1 MFRRQPV
8 YWEPWLVS
16 SVLNW
21 SARADMT
28 GAALF
33 NTADWVVIIGYLLLT
48 IGFGLWQGR
57 GQAST
62 KDYFLGSR
70 TLPWWGVGF
79 SIIATETSALT
90 FIGVP
95 AMAFGDDGLTFIQ
108 IIIGYAMARVI
119 LAVVLV
125 PHYFKGE
132 IYSPYQLFAQ
142 AFGPS
147 ARRTAGGFFL
157 VSGLIAAGVRVYVT
171 CIPLELMLG
180 FGEGGIVW
188 AIVLFI
194 LLSLAYVYFGGVK
207 AAVWVEAAQF
217 LIFVG
222 GGLFALFYIPTL
234 IEGGWNAALKV
245 ANEGGKLHWLNLD
258 FTLAKPFNL
267 WMGIIG
273 GTVFVMS
280 SHGADQLIVQRVLT
294 CGNVVGGRRAL
305 ILSGVL
311 ILPLFLLFLFVG
323 VLLWTYYQSHPN
335 LPIPIPEARP
345 GVGKNDYV
353 FPIFILTEVPHVFR
367 GFMIVAILA
376 AAMSSV
382 SAALSALAS
391 VFTMDF
397 YKGMIRGERSE
408 TYYLKISKA
417 SMLLWAVLLGGVAML
432 TKEVGSVINAALG
445 LSGLTNGAMLGG
457 LALSL
462 WWRRGSAI
470 PVVTGMLAALA
481 TMVCIYTFYRQAIA
495 WPWFTLIGASVT
507 IAVAAAVRRCRTA
520 MSSPVR

>member
-1 MFRRQPV
+1 MKYFNAAD
-8 YWEPWLVS
+8 WLVI
-16 SVLNW
+16 L
-21 SARADMT
+21 T
-28 GAALF
+28 
-33 NTADWVVIIGYLLLT
+33 YLVGI

-62 KDYFLGSR
+62 RDYFLGSKNM
-70 TLPWWGVGF
+70 PWWGVGF

-95 AMAFGDDGLTFIQ
+95 AMAFGADGMTFIQ
-108 IIIGYAMARVI
+108 IILGYALARVI

-132 IYSPYQLFAQ
+132 IYSPYQLFAH
-142 AFGPS
+142 AFGPA

-157 VSGLIAAGVRVYVT
+157 ISGLIAAGVRVYVT
-171 CIPLELMLG
+171 CIPLQLMLG

-188 AIVLFI
+188 AIALFI
-194 LLSLAYVYFGGVK
+194 LLALAYVYFGGVK
-207 AAVWVEAAQF
+207 AAVWVEAVQF

-222 GGLFALFYIPTL
+222 GGLFALIYIPTL
-234 IEGGWNAALKV
+234 IDGGWSSALKL
-245 ANEGGKLHWLNLD
+245 AGDGGKLHWLNLD

-267 WMGIIG
+267 WMGLIG

-294 CGNVVGGRRAL
+294 CGNVRSGRKAL
-305 ILSGVL
+305 ILSAVL
-311 ILPLFLLFLFVG
+311 IVPLFLMFLLVG
-323 VLLWTYYQSHPN
+323 ALLWAYYQAHPN
-335 LPIPIPEARP
+335 MSIPIPEARS
-345 GVGKNDYV
+345 GVNKNDYV

-367 GFMIVAILA
+367 GFLIVAILA

-397 YKGMIRGERSE
+397 YKGLTAATRTEE
-408 TYYLKISKA
+408 HYLKFSKA
-417 SMLLWAVLLGGVAML
+417 SMLLWAVLLGGIAVL
-432 TKEVGSVINAALG
+432 TKEVTSVINAALA

-462 WWRRGSAI
+462 WWRKGSAL
-470 PVVTGMLAALA
+470 PVVIGMLMALT
-481 TMVCIYTFYRQAIA
+481 TMVCIYTFFRQQIA
-495 WPWFTLIGASVT
+495 WPWFTLIGSTVT
-507 IAVAAAVRRCRTA
+507 VGVAWMIRLLTPRAAGA
-520 MSSPVR
+520 G